1 MTNQPAT
8 GQDFFLISRDQLA
21 DWIDR
26 RDRDPFAE
34 LDHAMAGV
42 RLLSKAI
49 ASAAERGDARAIRGL
64 SDLREQLSDD
74 VTVLLRE
81 TVVELPEC
89 LR

>member
-1 MTNQPAT
+1 MTTQPAT

-26 RDRDPFAE
+26 RERDPFAE

-49 ASAAERGDARAIRGL
+49 ASAAERGDARAITGL

-81 TVVELPEC
+81 TATELPEC